1 MKNLV
6 MLDLGSNSTRMSI
19 NQVDDRG
26 NFREVKRMKQMTRMA
41 EGMGAAEGGP
51 KKLEEK
57 AVERTLS
64 ALRDFQKEYQ
74 NMPNLTVRGIAT
86 EAVRS
91 AENSL
96 EFLEKVKELTGVDV
110 EVLSGS
116 AEAYYDY
123 VGVINSLDVRDCVI
137 CDMGGGS
144 FELVVVNGG
153 EAVSYVSI
161 PYGAVSLSEKFSAHD
176 KISAQDYF
184 KFQRFILYKFR
195 QLPWLLQ
202 GQKLPLVLLGGASRT
217 VARKELMRLGR
228 TDLEHIHGISM
239 SSYSFLETYTEWL
252 GMTCRERADVLGP
265 EASRADI
272 IIAGLTPIAL
282 LVEYLQIPEIQFSE
296 SGVRE
301 GVIYSMLK
309 RQ

>member
-19 NQVDDRG
+19 NQVDDKG
-26 NFREVKRMKQMTRMA
+26 NFTEVKRMKQMTRMA
-41 EGMGAAEGGP
+41 EGMGASGT
-51 KKLEEK
+51 KKLEDK
-57 AVERTLS
+57 AIERTLN

-86 EAVRS
+86 AAVRS

-96 EFLEKVKELTGVDV
+96 EFLERVKELTGVDI

-123 VGVINSLDVRDCVI
+123 VGVINSLNVRDCVI

-144 FELVVVNGG
+144 FELAVVVDK

-161 PYGAVSLSEKFSAHD
+161 PYGAVSLAEKFNAHD
-176 KISAQDYF
+176 KISAQDLF
-184 KFQRFILYKFR
+184 KFYRFVLYKFR

-202 GQKLPLVLLGGASRT
+202 GTKLPLVLLGGANRT

-228 TDLEHIHGISM
+228 KDLENIHGVSM
-239 SSYSFLETYTEWL
+239 SAYSFIETYTEWL
-252 GMTCRERADVLGP
+252 GMDRKERADILGP
-265 EASRADI
+265 EAERADI
-272 IIAGLTPIAL
+272 IIAGLSPIMFL
-282 LVEYLQIPEIQFSE
+282 IEYLQTPEIIFSE

-301 GVIYSMLK
+301 GVLYSMLK
-309 RQ
+309 RE